1 MPNGHDFKR
10 FPELTNSQ
18 MQFYYFD
25 SPHKQINE
33 NFSANVVRVIDG
45 DTVRVKWLERNF
57 DFPIRLSNLA
67 SPELN
72 EVGGKAS
79 QKWLE
84 QQVLGKE
91 VDIILSKSRVEK
103 WGRLLA
109 DIITS
114 GMSMSELSRVNGHG
128 VSWDE
133 RERGLLPNF
142 FLELE
147 RAKP

>member
-1 MPNGHDFKR
+1 
-10 FPELTNSQ
+10 
-18 MQFYYFD
+18 MQFYDFD
-25 SPHKQINE
+25 SPHKQITD
-33 NFSANVVRVIDG
+33 NFSARVVKVTDG
-45 DTVRVKWLERNF
+45 DTVRVKWQERNF

-67 SPELN
+67 APELN

-79 QKWLE
+79 QRWLE
-84 QQVLGKE
+84 QEVLGKE

-109 DIITS
+109 DIMHM
-114 GMSMSELSRVNGHG
+114 GMSMSSLSVVNGHG
-128 VSWDE
+128 VGWDE
-133 RERGLLPNF
+133 RKRGLLPNF

>member
-25 SPHKQINE
+25 SPHKQITE
-33 NFSANVVRVIDG
+33 NFSAKVVRVIDG
-45 DTVRVKWLERNF
+45 DTVRVSWLERDF
-57 DFPIRLSNLA
+57 DFTIRLSNLA
-67 SPELN
+67 APELN
-72 EVGGKAS
+72 EVGGEAS
-79 QKWLE
+79 KKWLE
-84 QQVLGKE
+84 NQVLGKQVE
-91 VDIILSKSRVEK
+91 VVLSKSRVEK

-109 DIITS
+109 DVMHA
-114 GMSMSELSRVNGHG
+114 GMSMSSLSVVNGHG

-133 RERGLLPNF
+133 RKRGLLPNF

-147 RAKP
+147 RARP